1 MSLKRILTA
10 TLAVLFLPAVLF
22 AQTEQ
27 PGVVVTTQ
35 PPGAEVTL
43 DGEAVVT
50 GISPAYF
57 PQGLV
62 GSYKLKV
69 KKYGFE
75 SHETEVL
82 LDPTRRISVDVTLSP
97 KTRLKAAA
105 RSLIIPGWG
114 QAYNE
119 RKIKG
124 YVFGTLALGAV
135 GTFLIAENHF
145 QDRKDE
151 YEAILRVWDSTAAN
165 GSVDDLRLL
174 DFPLE
179 RAQDRAYDA
188 ENVRRGA
195 IGAVIGVWSLAV
207 LDAIFFFP
215 EHRATI
221 DVKGI
226 TLEPQAT
233 PSQLGF
239 ALTRRF

>member
-10 TLAVLFLPAVLF
+10 TVAVLFIPAVLF

-27 PGVVVTTQ
+27 PGVVVNTQ

-43 DGEAVVT
+43 DGEALVT

-62 GSYKLKV
+62 GAYRLKV

-75 SHETEVL
+75 SHQTDLV

-97 KTRLKAAA
+97 KTRLKAVA
-105 RSLIIPGWG
+105 RSMIVPGWG
-114 QAYNE
+114 QLYAE
-119 RKIKG
+119 KRTKG
-124 YVFGTLALGAV
+124 YVFATLAVGAV
-135 GTFLIAENHF
+135 GTFLVAENHF
-145 QDRKDE
+145 QMRKDE
-151 YEAILRVWDSTAAN
+151 YEEVLQVWDSTAVN

-174 DFPLE
+174 KFPLE
-179 RAQDRAYDA
+179 RAQNRAYDA

-195 IGAVIGVWSLAV
+195 IGAVIGVWGLAF

-215 EHRATI
+215 DHPATI

-226 TLEPQAT
+226 TLEPDVT
-233 PSQLGF
+233 PNQVGF
-239 ALTRRF
+239 AFSKRF